1 MARPIWK
8 GHISF
13 GLVNVPVMLQA
24 AESRQK
30 LSFKLLD
37 KRDKAGI
44 RYQRINDKSGKEVA
58 WDQIVK
64 GYDHGDGEYVLLTD
78 KDFKNAAVEA
88 TQTIDIV
95 DFVEREEVDQM
106 YFAQPYYLVPGKKG
120 EKGYV
125 LLRET
130 MERTG
135 KLAIGRVVIRTRE
148 HLAAVFPRGDALV
161 LNLMRFHHE
170 LVDPGKLDVPTGD
183 MKKYKISPKEVAMAE
198 KLVDAM
204 SAKWKPEK
212 YRDEYYDALMK
223 YIQKK
228 AKTGEVAEVQP
239 KREKAGKVIDLME
252 LLEKSVKGKPRAP
265 KKSKAKPPRT
275 SAAQRKRA

>member
-44 RYQRINDKSGKEVA
+44 RYQRINDKTGKEVA

-95 DFVEREEVDQM
+95 DFVDRDEIDQM
-106 YFAQPYYLVPGKKG
+106 YYDQPYYLVPGKKG

-223 YIQKK
+223 YIHKK
-228 AKTGEVAEVQP
+228 AKTGEVALAP
-239 KREKAGKVIDLME
+239 TKREQAGKIIDLME
-252 LLEKSVKGKPRAP
+252 LLEKSVKGKPKAA
-265 KKSKAKPPRT
+265 KKATRKPPRT
-275 SAAQRKRA
+275 TAAQRKRA

>member
-1 MARPIWK
+1 MPRPIWK

-24 AESRQK
+24 AESRQR

-37 KRDKAGI
+37 KRDKSGI
-44 RYQRINDKSGKEVA
+44 RYQRINDKSGKEVP

-64 GYDHGDGEYVLLTD
+64 GYDHGDGEFVLLTD

-95 DFVEREEVDQM
+95 DFVDRDEIDQM
-106 YFAQPYYLVPGKKG
+106 YFDQPYYLVPGKKG

-183 MKKYKISPKEVAMAE
+183 MKKYKISAKEIEMAE

-212 YRDEYYDALMK
+212 YRDEYYDQLMK
-223 YIQKK
+223 YIEKK
-228 AKTGEVAEVQP
+228 AKTGEVAP
-239 KREKAGKVIDLME
+239 APAKREKAGKVIDLME
-252 LLEKSVKGKPRAP
+252 LLEKSVKGKPKAA
-265 KKSKAKPPRT
+265 KKSTRKPPRT

>member
-1 MARPIWK
+1 MPRPIWK

-13 GLVNVPVMLQA
+13 GLVNVPVLMQA

-37 KRDKAGI
+37 KRDKAAI
-44 RYQRINDKSGKEVA
+44 RYQRISDKSGKEVP

-64 GYDHGDGEYVLLTD
+64 GYEHADGEFVLLTD

-95 DFVEREEVDQM
+95 DFVDRAEIDQM
-106 YFAQPYYLVPGKKG
+106 YYDQPYYLVPGKKG

-228 AKTGEVAEVQP
+228 AKTGEVAEVP
-239 KREKAGKVIDLME
+239 TKREKAGKVIDLME
-252 LLEKSVKGKPRAP
+252 LLEKSVKGKPKSG
-265 KKSKAKPPRT
+265 KKSKAKPPKT
-275 SAAQRKRA
+275 AAAQRKRA